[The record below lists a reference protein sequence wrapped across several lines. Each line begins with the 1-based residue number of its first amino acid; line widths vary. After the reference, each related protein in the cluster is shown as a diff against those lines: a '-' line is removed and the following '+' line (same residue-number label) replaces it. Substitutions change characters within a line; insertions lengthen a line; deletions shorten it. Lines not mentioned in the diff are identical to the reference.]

1 MMKSLCVACV
11 ALALCAAASA
21 QQLELHLPAKAD
33 DAAVSEAMPDLAT
46 RVIAV
51 YRDDDRSVFLN
62 NLLRLQVVAGRYAA
76 ASATLKELIDLAEAT
91 HATRSAERL
100 VPFGVYAQAKARQ
113 AQSQLPYIE
122 AFNQSFRELSGRM
135 DDETALR
142 VQYWF
147 GANLYAARADWQR
160 GFDQAKATDTI
171 ALKDAL
177 ALVNSYLFAE
187 AYGSFM
193 PLIDP
198 LVAEDDQRRY
208 IVQDNVMIRTKEGAT
223 LSAVVIRKKG
233 VTGRQ
238 PASLFFNIYTDLGV
252 SRYEA
257 KQAAVHGYAGVV
269 ADARGKRLSPDEIAP
284 WEHEAQDTYG
294 VIDWIRKQPWSNGKV
309 GMYGG
314 SYTGFAQW
322 AAAKTLHPA
331 LKTIV
336 PYVATHPGL
345 GLPMQNN
352 VFQNANYGWYFYV
365 SDNKYLDYKTYY
377 DRDRWSSLNATWY
390 ASGRPYREIDSV
402 DGTPNKLLQRQLRHP
417 AYDKYW
423 QDMTPYKREFA
434 KISIPV
440 LSITGY
446 FDDAQV
452 AAVHYMTEHLR
463 YNKSANHY
471 LLIGPYDHFGAQRAH
486 KPDEVNGYAIDPVAQ
501 FDTAEITYQWFDH
514 VMRGG
519 PRPALL
525 KDRIN
530 YEVMGANVWRHAPSI
545 SAMSNETL
553 TLYLTDAGAGEH
565 YRLALEKPG
574 KPGFLEQSVDF
585 ADRTTSNN
593 LYPAGVLRD
602 KIEIPN
608 GLSFVSE
615 PFEAPVSI
623 DGIITGEIK
632 ATLNKKDMDVTLAL
646 YEITPAGQY
655 FNLAYYLG
663 RASYAGDM
671 SVRKLLTPG
680 RKETIHFDRTPM
692 VSRQLAR
699 GSRLLV
705 LLNVNKNEWAQ
716 VNYGTGQDVSDE
728 SIADAKEPLQVHWH
742 NDSYIK
748 VPLWK

>member
-113 AQSQLPYIE
+113 AQGQLPYIE

-269 ADARGKRLSPDEIAP
+269 ADARGKRLSPDEIALGARSARHL
-284 WEHEAQDTYG
+284 WCDRLDQEA
-294 VIDWIRKQPWSNGKV
+294 
-309 GMYGG
+309 
-314 SYTGFAQW
+314 
-322 AAAKTLHPA
+322 
-331 LKTIV
+331 
-336 PYVATHPGL
+336 
-345 GLPMQNN
+345 
-352 VFQNANYGWYFYV
+352 
-365 SDNKYLDYKTYY
+365 
-377 DRDRWSSLNATWY
+377 
-390 ASGRPYREIDSV
+390 
-402 DGTPNKLLQRQLRHP
+402 
-417 AYDKYW
+417 
-423 QDMTPYKREFA
+423 
-434 KISIPV
+434 
-440 LSITGY
+440 
-446 FDDAQV
+446 
-452 AAVHYMTEHLR
+452 
-463 YNKSANHY
+463 
-471 LLIGPYDHFGAQRAH
+471 
-486 KPDEVNGYAIDPVAQ
+486 
-501 FDTAEITYQWFDH
+501 
-514 VMRGG
+514 
-519 PRPALL
+519 
-525 KDRIN
+525 
-530 YEVMGANVWRHAPSI
+530 
-545 SAMSNETL
+545 
-553 TLYLTDAGAGEH
+553 
-565 YRLALEKPG
+565 ALE
-574 KPGFLEQSVDF
+574 
-585 ADRTTSNN
+585 
-593 LYPAGVLRD
+593 
-602 KIEIPN
+602 
-608 GLSFVSE
+608 
-615 PFEAPVSI
+615 
-623 DGIITGEIK
+623 
-632 ATLNKKDMDVTLAL
+632 
-646 YEITPAGQY
+646 
-655 FNLAYYLG
+655 
-663 RASYAGDM
+663 
-671 SVRKLLTPG
+671 
-680 RKETIHFDRTPM
+680 
-692 VSRQLAR
+692 
-699 GSRLLV
+699 
-705 LLNVNKNEWAQ
+705 
-716 VNYGTGQDVSDE
+716 
-728 SIADAKEPLQVHWH
+728 
-742 NDSYIK
+742 
-748 VPLWK
+748 